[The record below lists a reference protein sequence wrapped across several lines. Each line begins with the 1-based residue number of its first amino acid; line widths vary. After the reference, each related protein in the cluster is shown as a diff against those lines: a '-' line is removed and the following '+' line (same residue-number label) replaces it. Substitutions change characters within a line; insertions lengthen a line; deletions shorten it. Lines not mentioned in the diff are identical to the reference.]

1 VLPTVAGGDDD
12 ADAVHPC
19 CLPEPAGRVGTV
31 LRVIEL
37 RTPGELDAMRAAG
50 AVVAD
55 MLAAVRAAAAPG
67 VRLTELDAVA
77 RDVLADAGATS
88 PFLGY
93 APLPTTP
100 PFPGVVCLS
109 VNDVALH
116 GIPTPEPL
124 ADGDLLSV
132 DAGATLD
139 GWVGDA
145 AITFPVGTA
154 RPADRPLVAAAEQAL
169 QAGIAAAV
177 PGNRVGDISAAI
189 AAVGRAAGCGIN
201 TDQGGHG
208 VGRSMHEAP
217 SVPNEG
223 RPGRGLPLRAGLVIA
238 IEPWFL
244 AGGSDDYRVDADG
257 WTLRSAD
264 GSRAAHVEH
273 TVAVTDDGPRILT
286 TAS

>member
-1 VLPTVAGGDDD
+1 
-12 ADAVHPC
+12 
-19 CLPEPAGRVGTV
+19 
-31 LRVIEL
+31 VIEL

-55 MLAAVRAAAAPG
+55 MLAAVRAAATPG
-67 VRLTELDAVA
+67 VPLQQLDQVA
-77 RDVLADAGATS
+77 RGVLADAGATS

-93 APLPTTP
+93 APLSSTP

-116 GIPTPEPL
+116 GLPTPQVLEG
-124 ADGDLLSV
+124 GDLLSV
-132 DAGATLD
+132 DAGAVLD
-139 GWVGDA
+139 GWVGDSA
-145 AITFPVGTA
+145 TTFAVGTS
-154 RPADRPLVAAAEQAL
+154 RPEDLRLVATVERAL
-169 QAGIAAAV
+169 EAGIAAAV
-177 PGNRVGDISAAI
+177 VGGRVGDVSAAVG
-189 AAVGRAAGCGIN
+189 AVGRAAGCGIN

-208 VGRSMHEAP
+208 VGRTMHEAP
-217 SVPNEG
+217 HVPNEG
-223 RPGRGLPLRAGLVIA
+223 RAGRGVHLRAGLVIA

-273 TVAVTDDGPRILT
+273 TVAVTADGPRILT
-286 TAS
+286 APR

>member
-1 VLPTVAGGDDD
+1 M
-12 ADAVHPC
+12 
-19 CLPEPAGRVGTV
+19 
-31 LRVIEL
+31 IEL
-37 RTPGELDAMRAAG
+37 RTPGEIDAMRAAG

-55 MLAAVRAAAAPG
+55 MHAAVHALAAPG
-67 VRLTELDAVA
+67 VRLSELDAVA
-77 RDVLADAGATS
+77 RQVLADAGATS

-93 APLPTTP
+93 APLHSTP
-100 PFPGVVCLS
+100 PFPGVLCLS

-116 GIPTPEPL
+116 GIPTAQEL
-124 ADGDLLSV
+124 EDGDLLSV

-145 AITFPVGTA
+145 ARTYPIGTP
-154 RPADRPLVAAAEQAL
+154 RPEDVRLVETTERAL
-169 QAGIAAAV
+169 AAGIAAAV
-177 PGNRVGDISAAI
+177 VGNKIGDISAAI
-189 AAVGRAAGCGIN
+189 GAVGRAGGCGIN

-223 RPGRGLPLRAGLVIA
+223 RGGRGLPLRAGLVIA

-273 TVAVTDDGPRILT
+273 TVAVTEDGPRILT
-286 TAS
+286 APR

>member
-1 VLPTVAGGDDD
+1 
-12 ADAVHPC
+12 
-19 CLPEPAGRVGTV
+19 
-31 LRVIEL
+31 VIEL

-67 VRLTELDAVA
+67 VRLSQLDGVA
-77 RDVLADAGATS
+77 REVLARHGATS

-93 APLPTTP
+93 QPLATTP

-124 ADGDLLSV
+124 EDGDLLSV

-145 AITFPVGTA
+145 ATTFSVGTA
-154 RPADRPLVAAAEQAL
+154 READVRLVATAEAAL

-177 PGNRVGDISAAI
+177 VGGRVGDISAAI
-189 AAVGRAAGCGIN
+189 SAVGRAGGCGIN

-208 VGRSMHEAP
+208 VGRTMHEAP
-217 SVPNEG
+217 HVPNEG
-223 RPGRGLPLRAGLVIA
+223 RAGRGVPLRAGLVIA

-244 AGGSDDYRVDADG
+244 AGGNDDYRVDADG

-273 TVAVTDDGPRILT
+273 TVAVTEAGPRILT
-286 TAS
+286 ASR

>member
-1 VLPTVAGGDDD
+1 
-12 ADAVHPC
+12 
-19 CLPEPAGRVGTV
+19 
-31 LRVIEL
+31 
-37 RTPGELDAMRAAG
+37 M
-50 AVVAD
+50 
-55 MLAAVRAAAAPG
+55 
-67 VRLTELDAVA
+67 RLTQLDAVA

-93 APLPTTP
+93 APLATTP

-116 GIPTPEPL
+116 GIPTPEVL
-124 ADGDLLSV
+124 DDGDLLSV

-145 AITFPVGTA
+145 AITFSGRHAAPGGPA
-154 RPADRPLVAAAEQAL
+154 RWSPPPSGRCRP
-169 QAGIAAAV
+169 GIAAAV
-177 PGNRVGDISAAI
+177 VGNRVGDISAAI
-189 AAVGRAAGCGIN
+189 AAVGRAGGCGIN

-208 VGRSMHEAP
+208 VGRTMHEAP
-217 SVPNEG
+217 HVPNEG
-223 RPGRGLPLRAGLVIA
+223 RPGRGVPLRAGLVIA

-244 AGGSDDYRVDADG
+244 AGGNDDYRVDADG

-286 TAS
+286 AAALTGRPRS

>member
-1 VLPTVAGGDDD
+1 M
-12 ADAVHPC
+12 
-19 CLPEPAGRVGTV
+19 
-31 LRVIEL
+31 IEL

-67 VRLTELDAVA
+67 VRLTQLDAVA
-77 RDVLADAGATS
+77 REVLAAAGATS

-116 GIPTPEPL
+116 GIPTPQVLE
-124 ADGDLLSV
+124 DGDLLSV

-139 GWVGDA
+139 GWVGDSA
-145 AITFPVGTA
+145 TTLAVGAPRPEDLRLVDTA
-154 RPADRPLVAAAEQAL
+154 QRAL
-169 QAGIAAAV
+169 DAGIAAAV
-177 PGNRVGDISAAI
+177 VGNRIGDISAAI
-189 AAVGRAAGCGIN
+189 GAIGRAGGCGIN

-208 VGRSMHEAP
+208 VGRTMHEAP
-217 SVPNEG
+217 HVPNEG
-223 RPGRGLPLRAGLVIA
+223 RAGRGAPLRAGLVIA

-264 GSRAAHVEH
+264 GGRAAHVEH
-273 TVAVTDDGPRILT
+273 TVAVTEDGPRVLT
-286 TAS
+286 APR

>member
-1 VLPTVAGGDDD
+1 M
-12 ADAVHPC
+12 
-19 CLPEPAGRVGTV
+19 
-31 LRVIEL
+31 IEL
-37 RTPGELDAMRAAG
+37 RTPGEIDAMRAAG

-55 MLAAVRAAAAPG
+55 MLATVQALAAPG
-67 VRLTELDAVA
+67 VRLSQLDAAA

-116 GIPTPEPL
+116 GIPSLQEL
-124 ADGDLLSV
+124 EDGDLLSV

-145 AITFPVGTA
+145 ARTFPVGTP
-154 RPADRPLVAAAEQAL
+154 RPEDLALVATTERAL
-169 QAGIAAAV
+169 AAGIAAAV
-177 PGNRVGDISAAI
+177 VGNRLGDVSAAI
-189 AAVGRAAGCGIN
+189 GAVGRAGGCGIN

-208 VGRSMHEAP
+208 VGRAMHEAP

-223 RPGRGLPLRAGLVIA
+223 RAGRGLPLRAGLVIA

-244 AGGSDDYRVDADG
+244 AGGRDDYRVDADG

-264 GSRAAHVEH
+264 GSRAAHAEH
-273 TVAVTDDGPRILT
+273 TVAVTAEGPRVLT
-286 TAS
+286 APR

>member
-1 VLPTVAGGDDD
+1 M
-12 ADAVHPC
+12 
-19 CLPEPAGRVGTV
+19 
-31 LRVIEL
+31 IEL
-37 RTPGELDAMRAAG
+37 RTPGEVDAMRAAG

-67 VRLTELDAVA
+67 VRLSQLDGVA
-77 RDVLADAGATS
+77 REVLARHGATS

-93 APLPTTP
+93 QPLATTP

-116 GIPTPEPL
+116 GIPTPEVL
-124 ADGDLLSV
+124 DDGDLLSV

-145 AITFPVGTA
+145 AITFSVGTA
-154 RPADRPLVAAAEQAL
+154 REEDARLVATTEAAL
-169 QAGIAAAV
+169 QAGIARAPSWVAA
-177 PGNRVGDISAAI
+177 SATSPPRSPPSA
-189 AAVGRAAGCGIN
+189 GRAAAASTPTRAG
-201 TDQGGHG
+201 TAS
-208 VGRSMHEAP
+208 VGRCTRSRTCRTRAAP
-217 SVPNEG
+217 DAGCPCGRARHRHRALVP
-223 RPGRGLPLRAGLVIA
+223 
-238 IEPWFL
+238 
-244 AGGSDDYRVDADG
+244 GGQQRDYRVDADG

-286 TAS
+286 LAR